1 MVYLANS
8 DPLIYENMKQ
18 DWNGF
23 QSQMLH
29 KSYRFWDVSTGVTGP
44 TAVAPT
50 FSDILTLF
58 QPGGGQILPTIGV
71 VAPTFSLWLR
81 PCRILILWQFES
93 YLKTF

>member
-29 KSYRFWDVSTGVTGP
+29 KSYRLWDVSTGVTGP

-58 QPGGGQILPTIGV
+58 QPGGGADSANHWRGRTYIFTV
-71 VAPTFSLWLR
+71 VTSLQNINSLA
-81 PCRILILWQFES
+81 I
-93 YLKTF
+93 